1 MGTRAGWRLN
11 YDGNITDA
19 IASKSFNYQA
29 TPTTMLEPTLN
40 YVLCPDANG
49 DQPTA
54 HRMAYWQWGDPQ
66 ADHVIVCAHGLSR
79 QGRDFDVLA
88 LALCARA
95 EKTGHS
101 VRVVCP
107 DVVGRGK
114 SDWLKDPM
122 GYQIPTYAAD
132 MLALLAQLK
141 PATLDW
147 VGTSMGG
154 LIGMVVSAQL
164 AFAASNAGEGTA
176 RPVMVRKLVLNDVG
190 PAIQWEAIQR
200 IGLYLGNAPRFAS
213 LQQAAQAM
221 WIISTGFGP
230 HTPAQW
236 LELSR
241 HMVKPAD
248 DADVNGPGGVVL
260 HYDPAIAVPFRAMT
274 KESAAQGEAGLWAL
288 YDAMA
293 AQTLVTR
300 GALSDLLTS
309 ETAVAMTQRGPKARL
324 VTFEGVGHAPTL
336 IAPDQVGAV
345 GDFLFDTV

>member
-1 MGTRAGWRLN
+1 
-11 YDGNITDA
+11 
-19 IASKSFNYQA
+19 
-29 TPTTMLEPTLN
+29 MLEPTLN
-40 YVLCPDANG
+40 YVACPDAQG
-49 DQPTA
+49 G
-54 HRMAYWQWGDPQ
+54 HRMAFWQWGDPL
-66 ADHVIVCAHGLSR
+66 AGHVIVCAHGLSR

-88 LALCARA
+88 QALCARG
-95 EKTGHS
+95 EKTGHPL
-101 VRVVCP
+101 RVVCP
-107 DVVGRGK
+107 DVVGRGQ

-122 GYQIPTYAAD
+122 GYQIPSYAAD

-154 LIGMVVSAQL
+154 LIGMVVCAQL
-164 AFAASNAGEGTA
+164 GLAAAGDASNGAGGEASGV
-176 RPVMVRKLVLNDVG
+176 PVAKSVPKLVRKLLLNDVG

-241 HMVKPAD
+241 HMVKPINDGSD
-248 DADVNGPGGVVL
+248 DAQGGVAL
-260 HYDPAIAVPFRAMT
+260 HYDPAIAVPFRSVT
-274 KESAAQGEAGLWAL
+274 QESAAQGEAGLWAL
-288 YDAMA
+288 YDALTA
-293 AQTLVTR
+293 ETLLTR
-300 GALSDLLTS
+300 GALSDLLS
-309 ETAVAMTQRGPKARL
+309 APTALAMTQRGPKARL

-336 IAPDQVGAV
+336 IAADQVAAVVNFIFETGQGASA
-345 GDFLFDTV
+345 